1 MKPISSWGR
10 LNANL
15 HQEIYLNDP
24 EGASSSISQF
34 TPGIAYG
41 NGRSYGDVCLNKNGN
56 LWLTTRLN
64 RFIDFNQ
71 ENGVITCEA
80 GVLLKDIQD
89 LTIPR
94 GWMLPVTP
102 GTQLITLGG
111 AIANDIH
118 GKNHHVNGAF
128 GGHVLSI
135 KLART
140 DGQILSCSPHQ
151 NADFLFATIG
161 GIGLTGVIIQAS
173 IQLKKVS
180 GPWLDTETMP
190 YYNLSDFFELA
201 DKSES
206 EWEYTV
212 SWIDC
217 LSKNG
222 LKGIFMRGN
231 HAELKGPT
239 KLNKKS
245 KKIKVPFTPPIS
257 LINHF
262 SLKPFNKVYFELN
275 RLNSGS
281 KVVHYEPFFYPL
293 DNILE
298 WNKIYGRK
306 GFFQYQCLI
315 PVKYR
320 FDAINSILKEI
331 SRSGEG
337 SFLTVLK
344 TFGNKEPSGIMS
356 FSSPGV
362 TLALDFPNNGEKILS
377 LLSRL
382 DSILLEADG
391 KVYLAKDARMS
402 REFFQTSYPRLQEF
416 LKYRDPLITSELS
429 RRLIG
434 S

>member
-15 HQEIYLNDP
+15 HREIYLNDP

-34 TPGIAYG
+34 NPGIAYG

-56 LWLTTRLN
+56 LWLTARLN

-80 GVLLKDIQD
+80 GVWLKDIQD

-118 GKNHHVNGAF
+118 GKNHHVHGAF
-128 GGHVLSI
+128 GDHVLSI

-180 GPWLDTETMP
+180 GPWLDTETVP

-222 LKGIFMRGN
+222 LKGIFMRGKHSESN
-231 HAELKGPT
+231 SLPIA
-239 KLNKKS
+239 NKKT
-245 KKIKVPFTPPIS
+245 KEIRVPFTPAIS
-257 LINHF
+257 LINQY

-275 RLNSGS
+275 RLNSG
-281 KVVHYEPFFYPL
+281 KKLVHYESFLYPL
-293 DNILE
+293 DNILD
-298 WNKIYGRK
+298 WNKIYGPK
-306 GFFQYQCLI
+306 GFYQYQCLI
-315 PVKYR
+315 PKNYR
-320 FDAINSILKEI
+320 FDAINSMLNEI
-331 SRSGEG
+331 SKSGEG
-337 SFLTVLK
+337 SFLSVLK
-344 TFGNKEPSGIMS
+344 TFGNK
-356 FSSPGV
+356 SSLGMIGFPGPGV
-362 TLALDFPNNGEKILS
+362 TLALDFPNHGEKILK
-377 LLSRL
+377 LLTKL
-382 DSILLEADG
+382 DFIVKKAKG
-391 KVYLAKDARMS
+391 KIYLAKDARMS
-402 REFFQTSYPRLQEF
+402 PRFFEASYPRLQEF
-416 LKYRDPLITSELS
+416 LTYRDPFISSELS